1 MKKVMRHRFSTT
13 KDRFWGEV
21 FFDEEF
27 NRGLSD
33 ALDNESMEVVEQ
45 SGEVSGTLK
54 RTLTCTPRM
63 DAPGPVRKILGDSM
77 DYTETGE
84 WNAETG
90 RWEFSMVTAAL
101 GDKMK
106 LNGAMWAEECGDEIE
121 RVCEIEFSVKMF
133 GMGKVIEKF
142 LATSIVENQ
151 EKAARFTKDFI
162 SSKGL

>member
-21 FFDEEF
+21 FFDDEF
-27 NRGLSD
+27 NRGLSE

-84 WNAETG
+84 WNAKTG

-151 EKAARFTKDFI
+151 EKAARFTQDFI